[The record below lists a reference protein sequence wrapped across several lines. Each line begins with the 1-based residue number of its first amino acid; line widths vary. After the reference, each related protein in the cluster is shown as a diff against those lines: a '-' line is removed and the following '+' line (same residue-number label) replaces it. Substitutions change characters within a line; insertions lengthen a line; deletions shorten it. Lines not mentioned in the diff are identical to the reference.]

1 MPVLEAK
8 PLTIKRQ
15 RISSRKFSLLVKC
28 FSLDI
33 TATQTV
39 KLIDLNRNTVNR
51 YFALFRS
58 FVIIQAL
65 QERHSERIAN
75 GVEIDESCFDPRR
88 QQGKRGRGAQG
99 KIVVLGLLKRNGK
112 VYAQIIPDA
121 SREEILSIIRATVR
135 SGADIYTDGWR
146 SYDAL
151 AVYGYNH
158 KKVNHQKNEFA
169 REDVHINGVE
179 SFWSWTKRRLV
190 KFNGI
195 PKSIFGNALLESE
208 WRFNHR
214 SDILKAVRQLT
225 RTWRRNLLLI

>member
-1 MPVLEAK
+1 MPLFSAK
-8 PLTIKRQ
+8 PIIVKRQ

-28 FSLDI
+28 FSLDV
-33 TATQTV
+33 TATQTA

-51 YFALFRS
+51 YFSLLRSLVITKALH
-58 FVIIQAL
+58 
-65 QERHSERIAN
+65 ERHEERITN
-75 GVEIDESCFDPRR
+75 GVEIDESYFGPRR
-88 QQGKRGRGAQG
+88 QRGKRGRGARG

-112 VYAQIIPDA
+112 IYAQIIPDA
-121 SREEILSIIRATVR
+121 SREEILPIIRATVR

-195 PKSIFGNALLESE
+195 PKPLFGNTLLESE

-214 SDILKAVRQLT
+214 RDILQAVRQLT
-225 RTWRRNLLLI
+225 RNWRRNILLI

>member
-1 MPVLEAK
+1 MPVLEPK
-8 PLTIKRQ
+8 QIFIKRQ
-15 RISSRKFSLLVKC
+15 RISERKFSLLVKC
-28 FSLDI
+28 FSLDV
-33 TATQTV
+33 TATQTA

-51 YFALFRS
+51 YFALLRS
-58 FVIIQAL
+58 LVITQGL
-65 QERHSERIAN
+65 YERHEERIAN
-75 GVEIDESCFDPRR
+75 GVEIDESYFGPRR
-88 QQGKRGRGAQG
+88 QRGKRGRGARG

-121 SREEILSIIRATVR
+121 SREEILPIIRATVR

-169 REDVHINGVE
+169 HEDVHINGVE
-179 SFWSWTKRRLV
+179 SFWSWIKRRLA
-190 KFNGI
+190 KFNGV
-195 PKSIFGNALLESE
+195 PKSLFGNTLLESE

-214 SDILKAVRQLT
+214 SDILQAVRQLT
-225 RTWRRNLLLI
+225 RNWKRNLLLI

>member
-1 MPVLEAK
+1 MPIFGSKSITV
-8 PLTIKRQ
+8 KRQ

-28 FSLDI
+28 FALDV
-33 TATQTV
+33 TATQTA

-51 YFALFRS
+51 YYTVLRS
-58 FVIIQAL
+58 LVITQAIH
-65 QERHSERIAN
+65 ERQAERIAN
-75 GVEIDESCFDPRR
+75 GVEVDESYFGPRR
-88 QQGKRGRGAQG
+88 QRGKRGRGARE

-121 SREEILSIIRATVR
+121 SQREILPIIRATVR

-158 KKVNHQKNEFA
+158 KKVNHQKNEFV
-169 REDVHINGVE
+169 REDIHINGVE
-179 SFWSWTKRRLV
+179 SFWSWTKRRLN
-190 KFNGI
+190 KFNGV
-195 PKSIFGNALLESE
+195 PKSLFGMTLLESE

-214 SDILKAVRQLT
+214 SDILQAVRKLT
-225 RTWRRNLLLI
+225 RNWRRNLLLI